1 MPTLVTKSCK
11 PTHFGNAKNAAVR
24 NLLGKVS
31 DELFERIDDKY
42 LLEAAEYFDYK
53 CPYSIKDI
61 SRIKAYDKK
70 NIDADHLI
78 PANKEHLG
86 LTIKGNILL
95 VDHDA
100 NNKKNGQ
107 PVDEFI
113 LENAFF
119 ASLTPKE
126 KKERLAKIKK
136 FQNEYY
142 YDTTEINVV
151 LKKFVDEYVAELEEF
166 QKRKVAELKKE
177 LYKVNSVVV
186 MKYFEYVSKVAR
198 RSNGAPYQD
207 ASCKAYTSAIRTLL
221 SDGKTTIDD
230 LVDSTK
236 IDALIK
242 EVSNPSSSYYKSG
255 NTPAALKIF
264 KDFSKTI

>member
-24 NLLGKVS
+24 NLLGEVS

-42 LLEAAEYFDYK
+42 LLEAAKYFNYK
-53 CPYSIKDI
+53 CPYTDKDL

-100 NNKKNGQ
+100 NNHKGGQTVDNFIMKSKYLGLPLAERKK
-107 PVDEFI
+107 
-113 LENAFF
+113 
-119 ASLTPKE
+119 
-126 KKERLAKIKK
+126 RLAKIKK

-198 RSNGAPYQD
+198 RSNGDPYQN

-221 SDGKTTIDD
+221 SDGKATIDD

-236 IDALIK
+236 IDTLIK
-242 EVSNPSSSYYKSG
+242 EVSNPSSSYYKRG